1 MTPTQLEEHRYS
13 TSDIERSPTVGQ
25 ERFSFDSQPSIDV
38 SLLDSSY
45 RDEPVASD
53 PDSCTL
59 SVHDTDRSTVS
70 LNDQIIPNFSFEE
83 KDLEFSRGWP
93 ALPQP
98 LKTSFGSILWSVT
111 IDVVLLAIAVAFL
124 VFAWSVVLY
133 DQKPT
138 NFHPQAAQRFE
149 QASKWTGQRIAVLDT
164 LAGSTS
170 LTSTVVSQVHLRRV
184 SYVGFGLVAIWMLS
198 PVGGQSSF
206 RQITFGPRHAS
217 ENTTYLYVAP
227 GPQMWVPDGG
237 TTESNLNS
245 IFTAALLSS
254 ATQEGSP
261 RDPWGHIKVPR
272 VQYYEKISSADD
284 QGWYKTE
291 NGTEDTY
298 SSLIGIPMSGID
310 STDFVEYAATI
321 EAMYFH
327 LDCEFDTI
335 PGGLDFEGYLND
347 PKDPRSGL
355 RSGFALSSQRPTSD
369 SATRLGQMLNTYWA
383 AMNGKNVFTSG
394 VNEVTIWTDPNIS
407 WEYQDT
413 SQDLTEV
420 PSINGTYRTN
430 STGIIYKVLHNGTNS
445 TVYEASYNAESAYL
459 ARAWESSGTKR
470 SSTEVFQ
477 AHWGWVVAL
486 MISSTVLITASL
498 IPFYLRTFFLRGP
511 DILMNISSLATREST
526 YLALPTTGTY
536 LSASDRSR
544 CLKDVRIAFRDVEKD
559 RENGRLAIQ
568 QVEKVITPLKKGR
581 KYV

>member
-1 MTPTQLEEHRYS
+1 MLWGLE
-13 TSDIERSPTVGQ
+13 
-25 ERFSFDSQPSIDV
+25 
-38 SLLDSSY
+38 
-45 RDEPVASD
+45 
-53 PDSCTL
+53 
-59 SVHDTDRSTVS
+59 
-70 LNDQIIPNFSFEE
+70 
-83 KDLEFSRGWP
+83 
-93 ALPQP
+93 
-98 LKTSFGSILWSVT
+98 
-111 IDVVLLAIAVAFL
+111 
-124 VFAWSVVLY
+124 
-133 DQKPT
+133 
-138 NFHPQAAQRFE
+138 
-149 QASKWTGQRIAVLDT
+149 TGQRIAVLDT
-164 LAGSTS
+164 LAGRTS

-184 SYVGFGLVAIWMLS
+184 SYVGLALVAIWMLS

-245 IFTAALLSS
+245 IFTAAPLSS

-335 PGGLDFEGYLND
+335 PGGLDFEYNHHKSWFGDLSWSENTTERAMMHENDLKPFSFMLTWENSDVLNCTIETTYVEVAVSCPTYRTCSVSRIRRSHLKHPPLAYTLLGLNYGLNGTMWEQTINSSSQLFSRGYLND

>member
-1 MTPTQLEEHRYS
+1 MLWG
-13 TSDIERSPTVGQ
+13 IE
-25 ERFSFDSQPSIDV
+25 
-38 SLLDSSY
+38 
-45 RDEPVASD
+45 
-53 PDSCTL
+53 
-59 SVHDTDRSTVS
+59 
-70 LNDQIIPNFSFEE
+70 
-83 KDLEFSRGWP
+83 
-93 ALPQP
+93 
-98 LKTSFGSILWSVT
+98 
-111 IDVVLLAIAVAFL
+111 
-124 VFAWSVVLY
+124 
-133 DQKPT
+133 
-138 NFHPQAAQRFE
+138 
-149 QASKWTGQRIAVLDT
+149 TGQRIAVLDT

-184 SYVGFGLVAIWMLS
+184 SYVGLGLVAIWMLS

-227 GPQMWVPDGG
+227 GPQMWVSDGG

-254 ATQEGSP
+254 AIQEGSP

-272 VQYYEKISSADD
+272 VQYYEKISPADD
-284 QGWYKTE
+284 QGWFKTE

-298 SSLIGIPMSGID
+298 ISLIGIPMSGID
-310 STDFVEYAATI
+310 STDSAEYAATI

-327 LDCEFDTI
+327 LDCGSYRI
-335 PGGLDFEGYLND
+335 LHGLDFEYNHHESWFGDLSWSENTTERATMHENDLKPFCFILTWENPDALNCTVETTYVEVAVSCATYRTCSVPRIRRSHLKHPPLAYTLLGLNYGLNGTMWEQIINSSSQLFSRGYLND
-347 PKDPRSGL
+347 PQDPRSGL

-369 SATRLGQMLNTYWA
+369 PGTRLGQMLNTYWA

-407 WEYQDT
+407 WEHQDT
-413 SQDLTEV
+413 SQDMTDI
-420 PSINGTYRTN
+420 PRINGTYRTN
-430 STGIIYKVLHNGTNS
+430 STGTIYKVLHNGTNS
-445 TVYEASYNAESAYL
+445 TAYEASYNAESAYL

-511 DILMNISSLATREST
+511 DILVNISSLATREST
-526 YLALPTTGTY
+526 YLALPITGTY
-536 LSASDRSR
+536 LNASDRSR
-544 CLKDVRIAFRDVEKD
+544 CLKDVRIAFRDVDKD
-559 RENGRLAIQ
+559 SENGRLAIQ
-568 QVEKVITPLKKGR
+568 QVEKVIIPLKKGR